1 MCIVAYKLKLVFVE
15 LLPLWIVFVI
25 FSQLMAN
32 ANNIFSHYCSYFK
45 VDFVIYVANLG
56 LLIMILEGKTG
67 LLTI

>member
-1 MCIVAYKLKLVFVE
+1 MDCVCYI
-15 LLPLWIVFVI
+15 
-25 FSQLMAN
+25 LMAN
-32 ANNIFSHYCSYFK
+32 ANNILSHYCSFFK